1 MRALLP
7 TAAFL
12 ILLTTS
18 AIAQTATC
26 LHEGRAYSSG
36 ATTCMMRAQKARL
49 MLCQSGGGWEEMKD
63 GSSPVDCALPCAY
76 GGGDYADGA
85 QVLVAPRTVG
95 APAAIA
101 TCHNGAWR

>member
-7 TAAFL
+7 AAAFL
-12 ILLTTS
+12 AFLTTT

-26 LHEGRAYSSG
+26 LHDGRAYSPG
-36 ATTCMMRAQKARL
+36 ATTCMMRAQKTRL
-49 MLCQSGGGWEEMKD
+49 MLCQSGGGWDEMKD
-63 GSSPVDCALPCAY
+63 GNSSAECALACAY

-95 APAAIA
+95 APAVIN
-101 TCHNGAWR
+101 TCHNGSWR